1 MLKRQSGFGFVEL
14 MIGVVV
20 LGILYATAM
29 PAFSNWVRNAKI
41 RATAESIQNGLQLAR
56 AEAVRRNA
64 LVRFQL
70 TDTLTNSCALSSS
83 GPNWVVS
90 IDAVA
95 GMCGAAP
102 SADLPPVPPAT
113 TPPSPRIVQSR
124 SGSEGADAA
133 TVIDGDVSSLTF
145 NGLGGVT
152 PRPAAAVEFDVTH
165 ATIGCVADSGV
176 ARCLRVIVSPGGQ
189 IRMCDPSLSLAS
201 DPRGCL

>member
-14 MIGVVV
+14 MIGLVV

-29 PAFSNWVRNAKI
+29 PAFSNLVRNSKI

-56 AEAVRRNA
+56 VEAVRRNA

-70 TDTLTNSCALSSS
+70 TDSMTNSCALATA

-90 IDAVA
+90 VDAVA
-95 GMCGAAP
+95 GMCGNAP
-102 SADLPPVPPAT
+102 SDT
-113 TPPSPRIVQSR
+113 TAPRIVQSR

-145 NGLGGVT
+145 NSLGGVT

-201 DPRGCL
+201 DPRGCS

>member
-14 MIGVVV
+14 MIGLVV

-29 PAFSNWVRNAKI
+29 PAFSNLVRNSKI

-56 AEAVRRNA
+56 VEAVRRNA

-70 TDTLTNSCALSSS
+70 TDSMTNSCALATA

-90 IDAVA
+90 VNAVA
-95 GMCGAAP
+95 GKCGVAP
-102 SADLPPVPPAT
+102 SHT
-113 TPPSPRIVQSR
+113 TDPTDPTNPLIVQSR
-124 SGSEGADAA
+124 SGGEGADAA

-201 DPRGCL
+201 DPRGCS

>member
-1 MLKRQSGFGFVEL
+1 MLRRHSGFGLIEL
-14 MIGVVV
+14 MVGLAV
-20 LGILYATAM
+20 LGILFATAM

-41 RATAESIQNGLQLAR
+41 RATAESLQNGLQLAR

-70 TDTLTNSCALSSS
+70 TDTLTNSCALTSS

-95 GMCGAAP
+95 GMCGEPP

-113 TPPSPRIVQSR
+113 TPPPPRIVQSR

-133 TVIDGDVSSLTF
+133 TVIDGDVSSLSF

-165 ATIGCVADSGV
+165 STVACVADTGV
-176 ARCLRVIVSPGGQ
+176 ARCLRIVVSPGGQ
-189 IRMCDPSLSLAS
+189 IRLCDPSLSLSS
-201 DPRGCL
+201 DPRGCS